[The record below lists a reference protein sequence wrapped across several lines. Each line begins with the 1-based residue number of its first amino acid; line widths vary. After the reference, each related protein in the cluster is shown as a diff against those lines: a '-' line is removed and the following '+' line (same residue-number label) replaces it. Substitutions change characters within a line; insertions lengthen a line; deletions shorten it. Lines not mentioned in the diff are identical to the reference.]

1 MTNSALIEFK
11 DVTKRF
17 GDRTILNGINL
28 IIYDREVTTL
38 IGKSGTG
45 KSVLLKHI
53 IGLLRPD
60 EGSILFR
67 GKPIDSMAKAEWNEY
82 LGQISYMFQN
92 NALFDSLTV
101 FENVAMPIRQTT
113 TLSKQEIDEKVM
125 ARIEQTELTEVV
137 DKYPSELSGGMKKRV
152 ALSRALVTDP
162 KIVLFDEPTT
172 GQDLIRRNAI
182 MSMIASY
189 QKQLEFTAILIS
201 HDLPDVFFISNR
213 LLALDEGKIVF
224 QGTPEEFDEFQHPF
238 VDEFV
243 TSLEGFQENLT
254 GLYSNRSFKVR
265 YQKQIG
271 QKHPHDIFALVT
283 FSVEGLDLVDTTL
296 GHETSQQVISAMGT
310 YVNKHFGFVG
320 GFSTRESREQFITV
334 LPFSDLN
341 EAERILEDFASDL
354 EKQGLWRIH
363 AAAHIPKEDCFAF
376 SVSAGLAEGRRDEE
390 IGSVLGRAKSQQKV
404 IARFQ
409 CPNVEV
415 EENAKVHP

>member
-1 MTNSALIEFK
+1 MTNHALIEFR

-17 GDRTILNGINL
+17 GDRTILNRINL

-67 GKPIDSMAKAEWNEY
+67 GKPIDKMAKAEWNEY

-113 TLSKQEIDEKVM
+113 KWSKREIDEKVM
-125 ARIEQTELTEVV
+125 GRIEQTELTEVV

-182 MSMIASY
+182 MSMIARY

-213 LLALDEGKIVF
+213 ILALDEGEIIF

-238 VDEFV
+238 IDEFV

-283 FSVEGLDLVDTTL
+283 FSVEDLDLVDTTL

-310 YVNKHFGFVG
+310 YVNKHFGSVG

-341 EAERILEDFASDL
+341 EAQKILEDFATDL
-354 EKQGLWRIH
+354 EKQGLWRIQ
-363 AAAHIPKEDCFAF
+363 AAAQIPKGDCFAF
-376 SVSAGLAEGRRDEE
+376 SVSAGLAQGMRDEE
-390 IGSVLGRAKSQQKV
+390 IGSVLGRAKSQRKI

-415 EENAKVHP
+415 EENAKVRP